1 MCCHIRHHFQTWNK
15 TLGQSLINFRNTFG
29 QILNKFFIQCFMKGT
44 IELGED
50 LAFIFCKVSVMKSAA
65 FVKN

>member
-1 MCCHIRHHFQTWNK
+1 
-15 TLGQSLINFRNTFG
+15 
-29 QILNKFFIQCFMKGT
+29 MKGT